1 MNKIRNYFKGV
12 GIEARRV
19 RWPRKK
25 ALWSAVAVVT
35 IITVVAALAIFFEDW
50 LTVQVMKGFEE
61 AFSSEVEATSETA
74 ARIVTHIGGLL

>member
-25 ALWSAVAVVT
+25 VFWNAVAVVT
-35 IITVVAALAIFFEDW
+35 IITVFAAVVIFYEDW
-50 LTVQVMKGFEE
+50 LTLRLMQGFEE
-61 AFSSEVEATSETA
+61 AFSNEVETTSETA
-74 ARIVTHIGGLL
+74 ARIVTFIGGLL

>member
-25 ALWSAVAVVT
+25 VLWNAVAVVT
-35 IITVVAALAIFFEDW
+35 IITVFAAVVIFYEDW
-50 LTVQVMKGFEE
+50 LTLRLMQGFEE
-61 AFSSEVEATSETA
+61 AFSNEVETTSETA
-74 ARIVTHIGGLL
+74 ARIVTFIGGLL